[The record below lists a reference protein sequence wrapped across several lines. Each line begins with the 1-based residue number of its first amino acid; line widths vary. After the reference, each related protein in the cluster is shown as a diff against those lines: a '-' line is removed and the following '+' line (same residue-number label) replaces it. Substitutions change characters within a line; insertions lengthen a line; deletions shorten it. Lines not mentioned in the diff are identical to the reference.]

1 MFHFSAF
8 ASIHYVFMYWYLP
21 YGKWVSP
28 FRHLRI
34 TGYLPP
40 PRSFSQAI
48 TSFFASDCQGI
59 HHMHL
64 ITWLYNPKQSF
75 ILTSRISNRVRL
87 ATYSYSWRFV
97 DLTTVQLQLDSYTK
111 TLDSVNFAR
120 THFIQL
126 SQLLARL
133 FKTSLNK
140 LFQLKYILL
149 MILPAFVRSGNC
161 DKSQKLIKCK
171 PMSTS
176 Y

>member
-1 MFHFSAF
+1 MFHFPSF
-8 ASIHYVFMYWYLP
+8 ALQHYVFMLQYLP

-75 ILTSRISNRVRL
+75 ILTSRISNRLWWSLITLIQL
-87 ATYSYSWRFV
+87 AFV
-97 DLTTVQLQLDSYTK
+97 HLSTVQLQLDSYTK
-111 TLDSVNFAR
+111 TLDSVNFASSHSI
-120 THFIQL
+120 TSTIN
-126 SQLLARL
+126 LAISCFRS
-133 FKTSLNK
+133 FMSMNK

-149 MILPAFVRSGNC
+149 MI
-161 DKSQKLIKCK
+161 
-171 PMSTS
+171 
-176 Y
+176 